1 MVKPLQPLPPPSL
14 EPELQQPAPARQFS
28 VGALRRPFARLF
40 GSRLVSP
47 PYLTAASGLVFASVV
62 LAQVTLP
69 RGTPPSNRPS
79 QTATFQDS
87 LWQTTGVVRQSIVGL
102 YRAQRVLQP
111 QAEAA
116 APAEATTSAQPAAT
130 PAAAAAPA
138 APAMTAAA
146 PATPPVPTQ
155 RTTVK
160 PGSTIDANLEMRV
173 AIARNVSSLN
183 VGTSTAGYLMDL
195 NGQNFCNLPA
205 QTSYV
210 ARPTGQG
217 IDFGNCQL
225 GPAVWLEPSDGGFSY
240 IGDSWFKGRVLLL
253 NDGGNLIAVN
263 YVLLHDYLSSVVGSE
278 MFVNWPIEALKAQ
291 AVAARSYALTHHVR
305 PASRHFDLDNT
316 QRFQAY
322 LGIAKETNTTQI
334 AVAETSGEFISYNG
348 GIVESLY
355 AASDQIVQEAHG
367 GQGMSQ
373 TGAMQ
378 LASQGYNYTQIL
390 ANYYPGTG
398 LSRLVVE

>member
-1 MVKPLQPLPPPSL
+1 MAQFVPLPFS
-14 EPELQQPAPARQFS
+14 PARTGQ
-28 VGALRRPFARLF
+28 
-40 GSRLVSP
+40 
-47 PYLTAASGLVFASVV
+47 AA
-62 LAQVTLP
+62 TL
-69 RGTPPSNRPS
+69 
-79 QTATFQDS
+79 QDS
-87 LWQTTGVVRQSIVGL
+87 LWQVPGAVRQSIVGL
-102 YRAQRVLQP
+102 YRAERVLLPLPTGANSAQTALP
-111 QAEAA
+111 ASPGAA
-116 APAEATTSAQPAAT
+116 ASQSAASAPQSAASAPT
-130 PAAAAAPA
+130 AMAPA
-138 APAMTAAA
+138 GTAA
-146 PATPPVPTQ
+146 PPVPVPQ
-155 RTTVK
+155 SAVE

-173 AIARNVSSLN
+173 AIARNISTLN
-183 VGTSTAGYLMDL
+183 VGVSTSGYLMDL
-195 NGQNFCNLPA
+195 NGQNYCNIPA

-225 GPAVWLEPSDGGFSY
+225 STAVWLEPSEGGYIY

-253 NDGGNLIAVN
+253 NDGGNLLAVN
-263 YVLLHDYLSSVVGSE
+263 YVLLHDYLSSVVGTE

-316 QRFQAY
+316 ERFQAY
-322 LGIAKETNTTQI
+322 KGIAKETNTTQI

-378 LASQGYNYTQIL
+378 LASQGYGYSQIL

-398 LSRLVVE
+398 LSRLVIE